1 MRKGKDYVGVGVGA
15 MIFDE
20 DGRLL
25 LTKRGQGAKNER
37 GCWEVPGG
45 DVEFGETRAEAVI
58 REVREELGVAV
69 EVIEELHTI
78 DHLIPAENEHW
89 IATPF
94 IVRILDA
101 QEPQIMEPHKCD
113 AIEWF
118 AIDKLPSPL
127 SITTELNLQVYQ
139 RSLEGTL

>member
-1 MRKGKDYVGVGVGA
+1 MKKGQDYVGVGVGA

-45 DVEFGETRAEAVI
+45 DVEFGETRAEAVV
-58 REVREELGVAV
+58 REVMEELGVAV
-69 EVIEELHTI
+69 EVVEELHTI
-78 DHLIPAENEHW
+78 DHLIPGEGQHW
-89 IATPF
+89 VATPF
-94 IVRILDA
+94 VVRILDA
-101 QEPQIMEPHKCD
+101 QEPRIMEPHKCE

-118 AIDKLPSPL
+118 EIDKLPSPL
-127 SITTELNLQVYQ
+127 SITTELNLGVYE
-139 RSLEGTL
+139 RYISSV